1 MTEETPTQ
9 QPLSFSIS
17 LTEDQ
22 IILIKKV
29 ILLCQGQAQMHGY
42 AGIRAEA
49 EKAEA
54 IFDQATSEI

>member
-1 MTEETPTQ
+1 MSESQ
-9 QPLSFSIS
+9 AFSIT

-54 IFDQATSEI
+54 IFEQAIIISGF

>member
-1 MTEETPTQ
+1 MTDQ
-9 QPLSFSIS
+9 QEFIFAIPL
-17 LTEDQ
+17 TKDQ

-54 IFDQATSEI
+54 IFDQAAATVGL

>member
-1 MTEETPTQ
+1 MTDQ
-9 QPLSFSIS
+9 QELIFAIP

-54 IFDQATSEI
+54 IFEQAIIISGF